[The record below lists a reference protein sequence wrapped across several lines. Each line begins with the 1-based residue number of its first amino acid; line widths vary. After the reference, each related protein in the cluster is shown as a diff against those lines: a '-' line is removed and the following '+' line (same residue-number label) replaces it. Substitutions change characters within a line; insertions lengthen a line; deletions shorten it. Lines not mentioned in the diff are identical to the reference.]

1 MSVEL
6 DLIAAAGAVN
16 NACAF
21 VGATVLENVG
31 AHLAHAVRGGAAEGC
46 DEDMALLILGG
57 VIKLVPNPNS

>member
-6 DLIAAAGAVN
+6 DIIAAVGAVN
-16 NACAF
+16 NACVF

-31 AHLAHAVRGGAAEGC
+31 AHLANAVGGCAAEGC

-57 VIKLVPNPNS
+57 VIKFVPNPNS